1 MDRKQWINSCQP
13 LKNKLSSTAINPDR
27 LSGPLSWMLRSLS
40 SHSFKTLDQKDFA
53 EYIWRSGEK
62 EKRKETWETAMQWEE
77 HLVCHSNGPEEDLWA
92 TVSVTSWMTL
102 SWVLGLVL
110 TSCYFPAYFVPF
122 QIISFLCLLQ
132 QMLSHPGKFWLL
144 FILVQSG
151 KFLLYPVLSGW
162 AGISQITYY
171 LYLKT

>member
-1 MDRKQWINSCQP
+1 MSASEEQTKFNSYQYRP
-13 LKNKLSSTAINPDR
+13 T
-27 LSGPLSWMLRSLS
+27 SGPLSWMLRSIS

-62 EKRKETWETAMQWEE
+62 KRKEPWETAMQWEE

-102 SWVLGLVL
+102 SWVLGLFL

-122 QIISFLCLLQ
+122 Q
-132 QMLSHPGKFWLL
+132 MGGKFWLL
-144 FILVQSG
+144 SILVQSG

-162 AGISQITYY
+162 AVISPITYY